1 MTTAVNST
9 PMPSRA
15 HSESPVPSAVQISSL
30 CSSEAD
36 SEDERKAI
44 SQNADTTGNNKAG
57 IVSPHTIC
65 HQRSLSAAVV
75 TKPDAQHEYLE
86 GRPKIVLQSQPLM
99 PPTLHRSQ
107 TLPTDTH
114 QYTELTSN
122 PHPMRLD
129 AWSEAFAP
137 NFNVRSSSYLN
148 TSKKCPSQPALFK
161 LLTVDLV
168 RSNKP
173 NIRGMCAHPQERVQ
187 LALRKEQETGRRL
200 LPEFI
205 FAVNLCVPATG
216 SGKQSKSSG
225 TGESTGG
232 AGGSTDGSGRTG
244 GCYHCVFYFGLD
256 DKSLITDATTPVG
269 RLGKEFFFGSS
280 DEFRNQTFKLIP
292 RIADGNFV
300 VRKAVGSKPSLLGN
314 KLKQHY
320 IRTERYMELIADI
333 GSSPVAQRIVKLALG
348 YAKTLTVDMMFLL
361 EGTSEATLPE
371 QILGGVRIKNVDFKK
386 KDGQRVMASA

>member
-1 MTTAVNST
+1 MTTAVTST
-9 PMPSRA
+9 RISSRA
-15 HSESPVPSAVQISSL
+15 QSESPVPSAVQISSL

-36 SEDERKAI
+36 SEDERKAV
-44 SQNADTTGNNKAG
+44 SQNADTTGKGKAG
-57 IVSPHTIC
+57 TVSPHTIC

-86 GRPKIVLQSQPLM
+86 GRPKIVLQSQRPLM

-148 TSKKCPSQPALFK
+148 SSKKCPSQPALFK

-168 RSNKP
+168 SSKKP
-173 NIRGMCAHPQERVQ
+173 NVRGMCAHPQERVQ

-225 TGESTGG
+225 SGGSTGG
-232 AGGSTDGSGRTG
+232 SGGTG

-269 RLGKEFFFGSS
+269 RLGKQFFYGSS
-280 DEFRNQTFKLIP
+280 DEFRDQTFKLIP

-333 GSSPVAQRIVKLALG
+333 GSSSVAQRIVKLALG